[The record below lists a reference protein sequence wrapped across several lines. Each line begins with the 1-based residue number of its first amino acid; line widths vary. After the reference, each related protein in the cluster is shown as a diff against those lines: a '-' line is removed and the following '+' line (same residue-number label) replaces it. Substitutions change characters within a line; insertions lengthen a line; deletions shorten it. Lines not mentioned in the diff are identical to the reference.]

1 MSHIPEVHGE
11 SRAPQEMADYNAQS
25 PHEVDGDGEKLKAGA
40 VVAPLVMEKSE
51 LDSKTEA
58 VKIDEEAKHSGSPT
72 FELPDNQV
80 HGSTKPHE
88 DRSELSSSPVSPL
101 TQLHDTPSSQAAT
114 LAASS
119 TSSTPIQSKE
129 VPSPIAEEG
138 NTTVADEGDSN
149 SKDNRTRAEKEQER
163 IELEHRKKKI
173 AAEKEHLRRMREL
186 EEEESNID
194 HRLRSL

>member
-1 MSHIPEVHGE
+1 
-11 SRAPQEMADYNAQS
+11 MADYNAQS
-25 PHEVDGDGEKLKAGA
+25 PHEVEGDGEKLKAGTVA
-40 VVAPLVMEKSE
+40 APLVMEKSE

-58 VKIDEEAKHSGSPT
+58 VKTDDEAKDSGSPT

-80 HGSTKPHE
+80 HSGTKTDE
-88 DRSELSSSPVSPL
+88 NRSELSTSPVNPL
-101 TQLHDTPSSQAAT
+101 AQLHDTSSSQAAT

-119 TSSTPIQSKE
+119 QPSSPVQRKE
-129 VPSPIAEEG
+129 VPSPVAEEG
-138 NTTVADEGDSN
+138 NRTVAEEGDRN
-149 SKDNRTRAEKEQER
+149 LKDNRAWQEKEQER

-194 HRLRSL
+194 HLLRSL